1 MQRLP
6 LAGPRARDDE
16 GANLILDKI
25 SCRAILPHPRWNGDF
40 RHQPR
45 RRAKHQDSVCEKDCF
60 VDAVGNDQK
69 RGL

>member
-1 MQRLP
+1 M
-6 LAGPRARDDE
+6 D
-16 GANLILDKI
+16 
-25 SCRAILPHPRWNGDF
+25 GDF
-40 RHQPR
+40 RHLPR